1 MKTEE
6 QHMQEQD
13 YEYALRA
20 LDDWKFRQ
28 SEEFIAWL
36 EEESHHALFREMMD
50 SREALMN
57 LSPQMAPDVEK
68 AWKRADPHHQTSLFS
83 KYY

>member
-36 EEESHHALFREMMD
+36 EEESHHALFREMMT
-50 SREALMN
+50 AGK
-57 LSPQMAPDVEK
+57 P
-68 AWKRADPHHQTSLFS
+68 
-83 KYY
+83 